1 MYTRNE
7 LYNRITAYVAEAV
20 YMGFSQFEKRYNIY
34 SHYGRLSII
43 VDGEETYFDSTD
55 ELISF
60 IYADYSLTA

>member
-7 LYNRITAYVAEAV
+7 LYNRITAHVAEAV
-20 YMGFSQFEKRYNIY
+20 YLGFSQFNKKYNIY
-34 SHYGRLSII
+34 SHYGRMSII

-60 IYADYSLTA
+60 IYAELMLSA